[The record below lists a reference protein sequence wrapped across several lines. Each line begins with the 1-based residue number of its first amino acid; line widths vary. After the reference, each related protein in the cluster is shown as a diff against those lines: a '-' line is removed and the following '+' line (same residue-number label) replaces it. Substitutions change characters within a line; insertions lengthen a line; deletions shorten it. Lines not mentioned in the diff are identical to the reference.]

1 MENYYEYSFLIT
13 HNAGN
18 FFMRVISYNKKTA
31 LNMILEAENCP
42 PSAIEYISKKRVVI

>member
-13 HNAGN
+13 HSSGN

-31 LNMILEAENCP
+31 FDMILEAESCP